1 MPKRICLI
9 NGHPDPSPDRF
20 CHALTDAY
28 QAGAQE
34 AGHIVDRLD
43 VGAMEFG
50 FLSSPQEFE
59 VKPPALFDP
68 VRTAMTEADH
78 LVLIYPLWLG
88 EIPAKTKAFFEHA
101 ASGEFFLATSA
112 NGAGWPSQRMKG
124 KSARLIV
131 TMGMPGFAYK
141 LIFGA
146 HSLKALEAGL
156 LKISGFHP
164 VRHTVF
170 GGVQI
175 SEKTR
180 LSMIEKTR
188 GLGRAAR

>member
-9 NGHPDPSPDRF
+9 NGHPDPSPERF
-20 CHALTDAY
+20 CHALTAAY
-28 QAGAQE
+28 QTGAQE
-34 AGHIVDRLD
+34 AGHIVDRFD

-50 FLSSPQEFE
+50 FLTSPQDFE
-59 VKPPALFDP
+59 TKPPAQFDP
-68 VRTAMTEADH
+68 VRTALAEADH

-112 NGAGWPSQRMKG
+112 NGAGWPAQRMKG

-146 HSLKALEAGL
+146 HSVKALAAGL
-156 LKISGFHP
+156 LRISGFNP

-180 LSMIEKTR
+180 NSMIEKTR
-188 GLGRAAR
+188 ALGRTAQ

>member
-1 MPKRICLI
+1 MSKRICLI

-20 CHALTDAY
+20 CHALATAY
-28 QAGAQE
+28 QTGAQA
-34 AGHIVDRLD
+34 AGHIVDRFD
-43 VGAMEFG
+43 AGAMEFG
-50 FLSSPQEFE
+50 FLNSPEEFE
-59 VKPPALFDP
+59 TKPPVVFDP

-88 EIPAKTKAFFEHA
+88 EIPAKTKAFFEHV

-112 NGAGWPSQRMKG
+112 NGAGWPAQRMKG

-131 TMGMPGFAYK
+131 TMGMPGFAYR
-141 LIFGA
+141 LLFGA
-146 HSLKALEAGL
+146 HSVKALEAGL
-156 LKISGFHP
+156 LKISGFNP

-175 SEKTR
+175 SDKTR

-188 GLGRAAR
+188 ALGRAAR

>member
-1 MPKRICLI
+1 MSKRICLI

-28 QAGAQE
+28 QAGARE
-34 AGHIVDRLD
+34 TGHIVDRFD
-43 VGAMEFG
+43 VGALEFG
-50 FLSSPQEFE
+50 FLSSVQDFE
-59 VKPPALFDP
+59 TPPSGVFDP
-68 VRTAMTEADH
+68 VRTAMSEADH

-88 EIPAKTKAFFEHA
+88 ESPARTKAFFEHVA
-101 ASGEFFLATSA
+101 CGGFFLK
-112 NGAGWPSQRMKG
+112 GADDNKSWPTQNMKG

-146 HSLKALEAGL
+146 HSLKALEAGM
-156 LKISGFHP
+156 LKISGFSP

-170 GGVQI
+170 GGVGV
-175 SEKTR
+175 SEKARLTMLDRTR
-180 LSMIEKTR
+180 T
-188 GLGRAAR
+188 LGRAVR